1 MADIAI
7 HVLMAVICTVL
18 ALLSSSDI
26 TMATVVGLLVAVC
39 LAALATLIEE
49 KTWLALGMGFCA
61 AAIAMP
67 TWSMFLPLMAC
78 DLAYRLVF
86 CATPRARRAK
96 YALAAVPCAAACAVT
111 GGALMSIGGVWPH
124 DARALAC
131 MLLVPLTVL
140 AAVAGWLRADGLRSQ
155 MRYRALADARRERLR
170 LSHARIADIEAQR
183 TADMR
188 QARLNERTRIAREIH
203 DNVGHVLTRA
213 IMMAQADHV
222 VAATVG
228 DAEHAAQFS
237 QIGATLDEAMTLI
250 RASVHDLKD
259 EGTDFHSMVEDA
271 ASVDEGVPLVVHL
284 ADGIKHAPAAVAR
297 CFAAVIRE
305 ALTNAVRHGTAS
317 EATVKLIDLPGLWQ
331 LIVQDTGGKPISAGA
346 TRSAGIGLAD
356 IEERARALGGNA
368 TCGPYGEGWR
378 VFVSI
383 PKQDPAQQTTQ
394 GA

>member
-61 AAIAMP
+61 ATIAMP

-155 MRYRALADARRERLR
+155 MRSPCACRC
-170 LSHARIADIEAQR
+170 
-183 TADMR
+183 TA
-188 QARLNERTRIAREIH
+188 
-203 DNVGHVLTRA
+203 
-213 IMMAQADHV
+213 
-222 VAATVG
+222 
-228 DAEHAAQFS
+228 
-237 QIGATLDEAMTLI
+237 
-250 RASVHDLKD
+250 
-259 EGTDFHSMVEDA
+259 
-271 ASVDEGVPLVVHL
+271 
-284 ADGIKHAPAAVAR
+284 
-297 CFAAVIRE
+297 
-305 ALTNAVRHGTAS
+305 
-317 EATVKLIDLPGLWQ
+317 
-331 LIVQDTGGKPISAGA
+331 
-346 TRSAGIGLAD
+346 
-356 IEERARALGGNA
+356 
-368 TCGPYGEGWR
+368 
-378 VFVSI
+378 
-383 PKQDPAQQTTQ
+383 
-394 GA
+394 

>member
-1 MADIAI
+1 M
-7 HVLMAVICTVL
+7 
-18 ALLSSSDI
+18 
-26 TMATVVGLLVAVC
+26 
-39 LAALATLIEE
+39 
-49 KTWLALGMGFCA
+49 
-61 AAIAMP
+61 
-67 TWSMFLPLMAC
+67 
-78 DLAYRLVF
+78 
-86 CATPRARRAK
+86 
-96 YALAAVPCAAACAVT
+96 VT
-111 GGALMSIGGVWPH
+111 GMALMSIGGVWPH

-131 MLLVPLTVL
+131 MLLMPLTVL
-140 AAVAGWLRADGLRSQ
+140 TAVAGWLRADGLRSQ

-170 LSHARIADIEAQR
+170 LSHARIADVEAQR

-213 IMMAQADHV
+213 IMMTQADHV

-237 QIGATLDEAMTLI
+237 QISATLDEAMTLI

-331 LIVQDTGGKPISAGA
+331 LIVQDNGGKPISAGA